1 AESHFRG
8 VRAKEIQRRAAG
20 LDVHRLPPGGP
31 RPARVELRGGVETG
45 EIEVDHDDAVDPSP
59 CEGPGNPGPD
69 DATADDEDP
78 HPLHAVRVAE
88 TAAPCTL
95 HAVLAASIGSRNAR
109 SATGRRRV
117 RRRRSIA
124 ASQMLLGAN
133 RPATQLG
140 SSCTSLEYQLT

>member
-1 AESHFRG
+1 LEAPLLECPRPERSVGVEPEIAALAESHFRG

-31 RPARVELRGGVETG
+31 RPARVELRGGGETG
-45 EIEVDHDDAVDPSP
+45 EIEGDHDDAVKPPP

-95 HAVLAASIGSRNAR
+95 QSDTAASRCPPAMRAVPPSP
-109 SATGRRRV
+109 SATPEG
-117 RRRRSIA
+117 
-124 ASQMLLGAN
+124 
-133 RPATQLG
+133 P
-140 SSCTSLEYQLT
+140 